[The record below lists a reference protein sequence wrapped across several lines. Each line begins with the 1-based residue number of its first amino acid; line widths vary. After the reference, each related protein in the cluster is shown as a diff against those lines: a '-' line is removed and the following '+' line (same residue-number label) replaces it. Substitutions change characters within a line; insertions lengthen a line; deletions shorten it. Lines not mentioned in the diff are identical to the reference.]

1 MFDGPKTQCMKDY
14 IKPTLKLSQKQII
27 LHCGTN
33 NLPLSEDPET
43 IAKIIMNLDKNIK
56 TDTAK
61 VVILGI
67 SHEEIINLK
76 AKQVNNILKKICKEV
91 SIPFIS
97 HYGIKALCYLQSEKI
112 CVAVLQN

>member
-1 MFDGPKTQCMKDY
+1 MKDY

-27 LHCGTN
+27 LHCGNN

-67 SHEEIINLK
+67 SHEEILNLK

-91 SIPFIS
+91 NIPFIS